1 MRRGLIANNT
11 EGFAL
16 RTKRKSRLIV
26 EMNDEI
32 IGVSVTLALIVAFR
46 IITILRI

>member
-11 EGFAL
+11 EGFGL
-16 RTKRKSRLIV
+16 RTKRKSRLIG
-26 EMNDEI
+26 MHDEI